1 MTQQV
6 CLVPYLHGLGGMV
19 SFQGKFIQ
27 GLEKFNV
34 EYTFD
39 LSDPRNDAILVVG
52 GTRQVPQLLKAKK
65 RGVRIVQRLNGMN
78 WLHRVEQT
86 PIKSWVR
93 GETANML
100 LSFIRKSICDR
111 IIYQSEFSR
120 WWWEDRQGILQ
131 KPCQVIH
138 NGINLDEYSPA
149 GPEKPPEDQYRIL
162 MVEGHLSGLYSR
174 GLDVASQ
181 LVVMLQNMRKNPIE
195 LSIAGDVPETLKLHY
210 QQKYPDIMINW
221 SGVIP
226 QEQIPALDRS
236 AHLLYSADLNAACP
250 NSVIEALACGLPVLA
265 FDTGALAE
273 LVTPD
278 AGSVVPY
285 GGDHWKLDPPDIP
298 ALAQAALPILEQN
311 TSFRQAARRRAEAA
325 FDLDDMTR
333 AYLEVLL
340 G

>member
-1 MTQQV
+1 MTQQL

-19 SFQGKFIQ
+19 SFQSKFIQ

-39 LSDPRNDAILVVG
+39 LSDPRNDAILVIG
-52 GTRQVPQLLKAKK
+52 GSRHILQLLNAKK

-78 WLHRVEQT
+78 WLHQVEKT
-86 PIKSWVR
+86 SIKGWVR
-93 GETANML
+93 SETANML
-100 LSFIRKSICDR
+100 LTFIRRAICDQ
-111 IIYQSEFSR
+111 IIYQSEFSK
-120 WWWEDRQGILQ
+120 WWWDDRQGKLQ

-149 GPEKPPEDQYRIL
+149 GSEKPPENQYRLL
-162 MVEGHLSGLYSR
+162 MVEGHLSGHYSR
-174 GLDVASQ
+174 GLDVAGQ
-181 LVVMLQNMRKNPIE
+181 LAVMLQNMINKPID
-195 LSIAGDVPETLKLHY
+195 LSIAGDVPEVLKIQY
-210 QQKYPDIMINW
+210 KQKYPDLLINW
-221 SGVIP
+221 VGVIP
-226 QEQIPALDRS
+226 HEQIPALDRS

-298 ALAQAALPILEQN
+298 ALAQAALPILADN
-311 TSFRQAARRRAEAA
+311 VPYRKCARQRAEEA
-325 FDLDDMTR
+325 FDLDKMTK

>member
-1 MTQQV
+1 
-6 CLVPYLHGLGGMV
+6 MV

-39 LSDPRNDAILVVG
+39 LSDPRNDAILVIG
-52 GTRQVPQLLKAKK
+52 GTRQIPQLLKAKK
-65 RGVRIVQRLNGMN
+65 HGLRIVQRLNGMN
-78 WLHRVEQT
+78 WLHRVEKT
-86 PIKSWVR
+86 PIKGWVR

-100 LSFIRKSICDR
+100 LAFIRRSICDQV
-111 IIYQSEFSR
+111 IYQSKFSQ
-120 WWWEDRQGILQ
+120 WWWEDRHGKLE
-131 KPCQVIH
+131 KPCRVIH
-138 NGINLDEYSPA
+138 NGIDLDSYTPQGKER
-149 GPEKPPEDQYRIL
+149 PPSDRFRIL
-162 MVEGHLSGLYSR
+162 MVEGHLSGHYSH
-174 GLDVASQ
+174 GLDVSSQ
-181 LVVMLQNMRKNPIE
+181 LVVMLQNMLNKPIE
-195 LSIAGDVPETLKLHY
+195 LSIAGDVPETLKLQY
-210 QQKYPDIMINW
+210 QQKYPDLMFNW
-221 SGVIP
+221 VGVLP

-298 ALAQAALPILEQN
+298 ALAHAALPILDHN
-311 TSFRQAARRRAEAA
+311 APYRKAARQRAEEA
-325 FDLDDMTR
+325 FDLGHMTR